1 MSRPSCLVGRGTVA
15 DVAEAAQRLE
25 QFNLDL
31 VTRTSDVI
39 TTERQLRNILGLP
52 PADNRRIIPVT
63 PPTDARLEPDWD
75 ASLAQMLNFQ
85 PDIVQ
90 QQLLVRVAELQ
101 LLIARNQLLPQ
112 LSLNALYQ
120 LNGLGQQLDSAEAVM
135 TGAALKA
142 LNPVIANSANEG
154 RPRVQPGNIQ
164 QFRHLAARFHFPGTA
179 GHEVAT
185 GQHATSAIHPVA
197 CACLSAADCPSDD
210 ALAGQVLPGNR
221 CQLQAVQNGVASASR
236 RRTTARRPAGLL
248 RRRPHHHRSL
258 LGRRQTLCHRSRDR
272 GPVQDDVQYL
282 DCCLGGSQGNAAGV

>member
-1 MSRPSCLVGRGTVA
+1 MSRPSCQVGRGTVA

-63 PPTDARLEPDWD
+63 PPTEARLEPDWD

-90 QQLLVRVAELQ
+90 QQILVRVAELQ

-112 LSLNALYQ
+112 LNFNALYQ

-142 LNPVIANSANEG
+142 LNPVIANRAD
-154 RPRVQPGNIQ
+154 
-164 QFRHLAARFHFPGTA
+164 ARGPS
-179 GHEVAT
+179 VAT
-185 GQHATSAIHPVA
+185 RACTTTS
-197 CACLSAADCPSDD
+197 S
-210 ALAGQVLPGNR
+210 PGS
-221 CQLQAVQNGVASASR
+221 SASR
-236 RRTTARRPAGLL
+236 SRPRWA
-248 RRRPHHHRSL
+248 
-258 LGRRQTLCHRSRDR
+258 
-272 GPVQDDVQYL
+272 
-282 DCCLGGSQGNAAGV
+282 